1 MGKITDA
8 NRRALENA
16 VRYEDAALTGME
28 EQDFAAALSKLI
40 EEKKVSVLSI
50 VEHANVSKSY
60 VNKLR
65 SPSEKPVRPSRHVI
79 LDIALAINASLEET
93 NHLLKTARYQELY
106 ARDPAEALIIWGM
119 LKGLDGEQIR
129 ELLREKGLDALWRE

>member
-16 VRYEDAALTGME
+16 ARYEDAALTGME
-28 EQDFAAALSKLI
+28 AQDFSDALSRLI
-40 EEKKVSVLSI
+40 EEKKISILSI

-65 SPSEKPVRPSRHVI
+65 NPSDKSVRPSRHVI
-79 LDIALAINASLEET
+79 LDIALAMNASLEET

-106 ARDPAEALIIWGM
+106 TREPAESLIIWGM
-119 LKGLDGEQIR
+119 LKGLSGERIR
-129 ELLREKGLDALWRE
+129 EMLREKGLDALWRE

>member
-1 MGKITDA
+1 M
-8 NRRALENA
+8 ENA
-16 VRYEDAALTGME
+16 ARYEDAALTGME
-28 EQDFAAALSKLI
+28 TQDFSDALGRLM
-40 EEKKVSVLSI
+40 EEKKASVLSI

-65 SPSEKPVRPSRHVI
+65 SPSEKTPRPSRHVI

>member
-8 NRRALENA
+8 NRRALEHA

-28 EQDFAAALSKLI
+28 TQDFSDALSRLI
-40 EEKKVSVLSI
+40 EEKKTPVLSI

-65 SPSEKPVRPSRHVI
+65 SPSEKSVRPSRHVI
-79 LDIALAINASLEET
+79 LDIALAMNASLEET
-93 NHLLKTARYQELY
+93 NQLLKTARYQELY
-106 ARDPAEALIIWGM
+106 TRDPAESLIIWGM
-119 LKGLDGEQIR
+119 LKGLSGERIR
-129 ELLREKGLDALWRE
+129 EMLREKGLDASWRE